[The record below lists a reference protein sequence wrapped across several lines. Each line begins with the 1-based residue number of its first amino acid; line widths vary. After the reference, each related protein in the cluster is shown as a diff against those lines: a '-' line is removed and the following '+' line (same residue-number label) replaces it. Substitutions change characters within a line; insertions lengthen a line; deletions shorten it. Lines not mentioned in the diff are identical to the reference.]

1 MCIAAITA
9 KNNPSDD
16 ANEVFVIGN
25 DINFLPGLETVMQWS
40 CGADLIKVAPSD
52 HWSWKYFQITEG

>member
-40 CGADLIKVAPSD
+40 CGADMIKV
-52 HWSWKYFQITEG
+52 